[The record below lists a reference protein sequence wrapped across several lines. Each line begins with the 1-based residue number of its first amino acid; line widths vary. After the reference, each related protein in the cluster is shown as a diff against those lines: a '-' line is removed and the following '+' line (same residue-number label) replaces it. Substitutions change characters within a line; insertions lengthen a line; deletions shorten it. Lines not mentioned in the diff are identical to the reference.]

1 MMHDATEFFKDTKA
15 DTKQLIS
22 FGFAQE
28 VQKYLYRQSILDGVF
43 ILYVWVDEESV
54 FTNIIDAQ
62 SKTEYCLHNIPGAD
76 GKFIG
81 RVRTTYEQILKNIRD
96 KCFSPH
102 VFKTQVAEDVISFVR
117 ERFGGQLEFLWDKA
131 PTAAILRHKIS
142 HKWYAL
148 FMKIPARKLGID
160 DEAYIEILNLKVKS
174 AIIAKIVDKIKF
186 FPAYHMNKHNWITVN
201 LNKIDDISE
210 IIPLIS
216 ESYSSV
222 S

>member
-1 MMHDATEFFKDTKA
+1 MRDETAFFKDKKA
-15 DTKQLIS
+15 DTSRLIS
-22 FGFAQE
+22 FGFSQE
-28 VQKYLYRQSILDGVF
+28 GTKYAYQQPILDGVF
-43 ILYVWVDEESV
+43 VLYVLIDGDRV
-54 FTNIIDAQ
+54 FTNVTDAK
-62 SKTEYCLHNIPGAD
+62 SKTEYCLHNVSGAD

-81 RVRTTYEQILKNIRD
+81 KVRMEYEQILTKIRD
-96 KCFSPH
+96 KCFIQH
-102 VFKTQVAEDVISFVR
+102 VFKTRAAEAVINFVHKSFGD
-117 ERFGGQLEFLWDKA
+117 ELEFLWDKL